1 MLHNRRS
8 IRLKGYDY
16 SQKGIYFITLCC
28 QDKQHFFGEIQNG
41 NMILNEL
48 GEIIKEEWEKTPL
61 IRTNISLGAYIIM
74 PDHFHAILHIDQ
86 QITNKEDYT
95 PNQFK
100 SPSQTIGAIIRGFKG
115 ATTIRI
121 KKFNSNSTGESQFAP
136 TTQSAPTK
144 QFAPTTQFPPTTP
157 TQFAPTNN
165 NPIPS
170 ESKFAS
176 TTQFTPTKIWQRNYF
191 EKIVRDQRAYDNIT
205 QYIIDNPKKWEEK
218 KLTQNRY

>member
-16 SQKGIYFITLCC
+16 SQEGIYFITLCC
-28 QDKQHFFGEIQNG
+28 QDRQHLFGKIENG
-41 NMILNEL
+41 IMYLNEF
-48 GEIIKEEWEKTPL
+48 GEIIKEEWEKTPI

-86 QITNKEDYT
+86 QITKKEDYI

-121 KKFNSNSTGESQFAP
+121 NKINSNGTGESQFAP
-136 TTQSAPTK
+136 TP
-144 QFAPTTQFPPTTP
+144 
-157 TQFAPTNN
+157 NR
-165 NPIPS
+165 
-170 ESKFAS
+170 
-176 TTQFTPTKIWQRNYF
+176 IWQRNYL
-191 EKIVRDQRAYDNIT
+191 EKIIRDQRAYQNIT
-205 QYIIDNPKKWEEK
+205 QYIIDNPKNWKKK
-218 KLTQNRY
+218 KLT

>member
-1 MLHNRRS
+1 MLHNRKS
-8 IRLKGYDY
+8 IRLKGYNY
-16 SQKGIYFITLCC
+16 SQEGIYFITLCC

-41 NMILNEL
+41 NMMLNEL

-86 QITNKEDYT
+86 QITKKEDYI

-121 KKFNSNSTGESQFAP
+121 KKLNSNSTGESQFAP
-136 TTQSAPTK
+136 T
-144 QFAPTTQFPPTTP
+144 PTTQFQPTKP
-157 TQFAPTNN
+157 TQFTSTNKNHKPGESQFAP
-165 NPIPS
+165 
-170 ESKFAS
+170 
-176 TTQFTPTKIWQRNYF
+176 TPTKIWQRNYF
-191 EKIVRDQRAYDNIT
+191 EKIVRNQRAYDNIT
-205 QYIIDNPKKWEEK
+205 QYIIDNPKKWEIKK

>member
-86 QITNKEDYT
+86 QITKKEDYT

-100 SPSQTIGAIIRGFKG
+100 SPSNTIGAIIRGFKG
-115 ATTIRI
+115 ATTFRI
-121 KKFNSNSTGESQFAP
+121 KKFNSGREERAVGAYCN
-136 TTQSAPTK
+136 
-144 QFAPTTQFPPTTP
+144 TP
-157 TQFAPTNN
+157 QLS
-165 NPIPS
+165 PIPS
-170 ESKFAS
+170 SL
-176 TTQFTPTKIWQRNYF
+176 KIWQRNYF

-205 QYIIDNPKKWEEK
+205 QYIIDNPKKWEKK

>member
-8 IRLKGYDY
+8 IRLKGYNY
-16 SQKGIYFITLCC
+16 SQEGIYFITLCC

-41 NMILNEL
+41 NMMLNEL

-86 QITNKEDYT
+86 QITKKEDYI

-121 KKFNSNSTGESQFAP
+121 KKLNSNSTGESQFAP
-136 TTQSAPTK
+136 TPT
-144 QFAPTTQFPPTTP
+144 
-157 TQFAPTNN
+157 TQFAPTK
-165 NPIPS
+165 P
-170 ESKFAS
+170 
-176 TTQFTPTKIWQRNYF
+176 TQFTLTKIWQRNYF

-205 QYIIDNPKKWEEK
+205 QYIIDNPKKWEIKK

>member
-1 MLHNRRS
+1 M
-8 IRLKGYDY
+8 
-16 SQKGIYFITLCC
+16 
-28 QDKQHFFGEIQNG
+28 
-41 NMILNEL
+41 MLNEL

-86 QITNKEDYT
+86 QITKKEDYI

-121 KKFNSNSTGESQFAP
+121 KKLNSNSTGESQFAP
-136 TTQSAPTK
+136 TPT
-144 QFAPTTQFPPTTP
+144 
-157 TQFAPTNN
+157 TQFAPTK
-165 NPIPS
+165 P
-170 ESKFAS
+170 
-176 TTQFTPTKIWQRNYF
+176 TQFTLTKIWQRNYF

-205 QYIIDNPKKWEEK
+205 QYIIDNPKKWEIKK